1 MSRAAGVVLAV
12 LTLVPMPAA
21 SATKPTVTQQR
32 VSAQGL
38 VRSYVDAM
46 NKADV
51 ATMMGMFSKR
61 PGVTSIGDGEISRG
75 WDSIRTDAQQI
86 VGKEGTFKFT
96 IGSIDVTPLG
106 SSYSLVVAPF
116 TFAILGQP
124 DSVELPAAMTLVL
137 ERSGTT
143 WKVLHEHWSSKM
155 TDEANEE
162 DNGDD
167 GNAD

>member
-1 MSRAAGVVLAV
+1 MSRAAGVILVA

-21 SATKPTVTQQR
+21 SATKPAVTQKR
-32 VSAQGL
+32 VSAQGFVL
-38 VRSYVDAM
+38 SYVGAM

-51 ATMMGMFSKR
+51 ATMMGMFSKK

-106 SSYSLVVAPF
+106 ASYALVVAPF

-143 WKVLHEHWSSKM
+143 WKVLHEHWSSKT

-162 DNGDD
+162 DNGDEGD
-167 GNAD
+167 VD